1 MIVHQVDNPS
11 IAQSFHSLGSVPT
24 LHVSYHMGEHYN
36 SVRLASDP
44 NLYNIPAI
52 NYPIGHEL
60 KEIDSFEETKEMKP
74 VLIAAKPDD

>member
-1 MIVHQVDNPS
+1 
-11 IAQSFHSLGSVPT
+11 
-24 LHVSYHMGEHYN
+24 MGEHYN